1 MIAVIDYGLGNLF
14 SLTSSLKALGAE
26 AVVTA
31 DSSVISQAERLIL
44 PGVGAFGDAMSRLKD
59 IGLDKVLQEQAAL
72 GKPLMGICL
81 GMQILFEHGYE
92 YGHHQGLGLIPGQ
105 VVSLEEALQQA
116 GYALKI
122 PHMGW
127 NSLDISQPECALM
140 KKSRQGDFVYFVHS
154 FYAQAD
160 AKYLVATAE
169 YGIDVPAVVNNGN
182 VYGCQFH
189 PEKSG
194 RVGLNILQAFIE
206 LEA

>member
-1 MIAVIDYGLGNLF
+1 
-14 SLTSSLKALGAE
+14 
-26 AVVTA
+26 
-31 DSSVISQAERLIL
+31 
-44 PGVGAFGDAMSRLKD
+44 
-59 IGLDKVLQEQAAL
+59 
-72 GKPLMGICL
+72 
-81 GMQILFEHGYE
+81 
-92 YGHHQGLGLIPGQ
+92 
-105 VVSLEEALQQA
+105 
-116 GYALKI
+116 
-122 PHMGW
+122 
-127 NSLDISQPECALM
+127 M